1 MWWIAAIAIVGPT
14 ATGKGT
20 TLRIEQSTVG
30 QVGSFSVGLVS
41 VSVHK
46 DTDGDFIT
54 AKLSIFKAG
63 SDDAKTRLTVKGAKF
78 DIGDIPVQVKEVVP
92 AQNKDIRGYIV
103 LELQPTPK

>member
-14 ATGKGT
+14 ATDKGT

-46 DTDGDFIT
+46 DSEGDFIT
-54 AKLSIFKAG
+54 AKLSIFKTG

-78 DIGDIPVQVKEVVP
+78 NIGDIPVEVKDVVP
-92 AQNKDIRGYIV
+92 AQSKESRGYIV